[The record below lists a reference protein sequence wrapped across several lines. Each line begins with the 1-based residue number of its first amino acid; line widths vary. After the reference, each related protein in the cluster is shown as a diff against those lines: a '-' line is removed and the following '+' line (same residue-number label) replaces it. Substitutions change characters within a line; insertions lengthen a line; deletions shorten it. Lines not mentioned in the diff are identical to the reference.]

1 MAMIREIPLRLSGL
15 LVQWRADD
23 GYSRITAPPGG
34 TPLTRN
40 ITAWQPCAGADTI
53 FAASGAASDD
63 ADPWWAVW
71 GTCPPSATDVVVVL
85 PDGSTPAVGR
95 ADRLWAAEWAGQP
108 RSVRVRIG
116 KHEAA
121 VPFEV
126 PSFMGSGGPTPRT
139 GRISAGW
146 AQFVEP

>member
-1 MAMIREIPLRLSGL
+1 MIRELSLPLSGL
-15 LVQWRADD
+15 LVQWRTDD
-23 GYSRITAPPGG
+23 GYSRITPPPGAS
-34 TPLTRN
+34 PLTSS
-40 ITAWQPCAGADTI
+40 ITAWQPCTGADTI
-53 FAASGAASDD
+53 YAASGHASDS

-71 GTCPPSATDVVVVL
+71 GTCPPGTNEVVVVL
-85 PDGSTPAVGR
+85 PDGATPPVER

-126 PSFMGSGGPTPRT
+126 PSFMSSCGTEPRT
-139 GRISAGW
+139 GRISSGW
-146 AQFVEP
+146 AQFAG